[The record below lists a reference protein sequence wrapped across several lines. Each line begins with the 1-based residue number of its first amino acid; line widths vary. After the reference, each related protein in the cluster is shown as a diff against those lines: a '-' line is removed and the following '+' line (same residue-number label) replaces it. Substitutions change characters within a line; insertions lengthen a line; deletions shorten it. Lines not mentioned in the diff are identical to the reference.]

1 MLGKSR
7 HCRHRRLV
15 ATPQRP
21 HTYGQSLATLQC
33 SMSSHTGTT
42 DTEYG
47 NIPVSTEFRQKLRVA
62 KAEAGDTYEEY
73 LRKHVSLE

>member
-1 MLGKSR
+1 
-7 HCRHRRLV
+7 
-15 ATPQRP
+15 
-21 HTYGQSLATLQC
+21 
-33 SMSSHTGTT
+33 MSSHTGST

-62 KAEAGDTYEEY
+62 KAETGDTYEEY